1 MQTEQGILRLSIAV
15 TFLMAVLGAVIG
27 LIAGSSAIMF
37 DGVYGLIDA
46 VMTGLALMVARLIA
60 ASNAADAMG
69 QSYSK
74 RFTMGFWH
82 LEPIV
87 LGVNGMLLTGAA
99 LYAML
104 DATRIILG
112 GGHAPS
118 FGAVLIYTGIS
129 LIIDL
134 GMAFYVRRANRSI
147 GSEFVAMDARS
158 WGMTAA
164 LSGSL
169 FASFVIG
176 HAIDGGRWAWMTPYI
191 DPVALLIIC
200 IVIIPVPIAS
210 VRKALS
216 EILLVTPYDLRVQVE
231 DVADRI
237 DAAHG
242 FLGHRAFVA
251 RVGRGIQIEL
261 NFIVPRH
268 WPARRLEEWDALRD
282 EIGQALGHDS
292 PDLWLTIVFTTD
304 PEWVH

>member
-231 DVADRI
+231 DVADGSMPHTAFWAIAPSSRGSG
-237 DAAHG
+237 AAS
-242 FLGHRAFVA
+242 R
-251 RVGRGIQIEL
+251 
-261 NFIVPRH
+261 
-268 WPARRLEEWDALRD
+268 
-282 EIGQALGHDS
+282 S
-292 PDLWLTIVFTTD
+292 S
-304 PEWVH
+304 